1 MPLNTSSAE
10 TSAKPPKPEGAAAV
24 SLRERI
30 TDELA
35 KATKDQN
42 AVRLST
48 LRLILAAV
56 RDRDIAKRATD
67 CTTGCEES
75 EITAILVK
83 MAKQRDESSKIYDD
97 AGRPEMA
104 ERERE
109 EIAVIREFLPVQL
122 EKSALKGAVQGVV
135 DELGASG
142 LKDMGRCMDALKTR
156 YPGRI
161 DVPAAAAEVKKLLS

>member
-1 MPLNTSSAE
+1 MPSTNTPVA
-10 TSAKPPKPEGAAAV
+10 TSAAGVPANASLP
-24 SLRERI
+24 LRERI
-30 TDELA
+30 TEELA
-35 KATKDQN
+35 AATKARD

-75 EITAILVK
+75 EILAILAK
-83 MAKQRDESSKIYDD
+83 MVKQREESSRIYDD

-104 ERERE
+104 ERERD

-122 EKSALKGAVQGVV
+122 DEGELSTAVRGVV

-142 LKDMGRCMDALKTR
+142 LKDMGRCMDTLKAR
-156 YPGRI
+156 YPGRVN
-161 DVPAAAAEVKKLLS
+161 VPATAAEVKKLLS

>member
-1 MPLNTSSAE
+1 MPLNTTPAQ
-10 TSAKPPKPEGAAAV
+10 TSAQPPKPEAGAAL

-35 KATKDQN
+35 KATKARD

-75 EITAILVK
+75 EILAILTK
-83 MAKQRDESSKIYDD
+83 MVKQREDSSKIYDD

-122 EKSALKGAVQGVV
+122 QKTELKGAVQGVV
-135 DELGASG
+135 DDLGASG